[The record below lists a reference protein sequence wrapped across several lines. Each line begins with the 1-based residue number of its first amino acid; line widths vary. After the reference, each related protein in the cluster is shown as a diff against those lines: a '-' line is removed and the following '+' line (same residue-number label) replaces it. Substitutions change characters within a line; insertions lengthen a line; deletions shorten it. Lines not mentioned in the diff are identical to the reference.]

1 MWELWGEAGNQKR
14 GRGVQMSKKNLE
26 IVYNAVKSYIGQVN
40 NNEITDREAIDGITG
55 IL

>member
-1 MWELWGEAGNQKR
+1 MKGKH
-14 GRGVQMSKKNLE
+14 LE
-26 IVYNAVKSYIGQVN
+26 IVYNAVKNYIEQVN